1 MLHHLFQRR
10 YDARGRLEQAL
21 ARLHH
26 VQVVIGHDGKCVE
39 HLVEQPSMLR
49 SDRNASFKLVR
60 EFQQM
65 AHHRRKFD
73 CFGAR
78 AEDEQDSNQSEVYL
92 WR

>member
-1 MLHHLFQRR
+1 MLFRS
-10 YDARGRLEQAL
+10 
-21 ARLHH
+21 HH